1 MSTTI
6 KVSKK
11 TKDLLTKVLIKLES
25 ELGRRLDYDEVIRI
39 LIDRVRIRNPE
50 YLRKLMR
57 MSVPEEVVRKAHE
70 LLKEEAR
77 LEEGVFK
84 RRYGSR
90 HECSS

>member
-39 LIDRVRIRNPE
+39 LIDRVRNRNPE
-50 YLRKLMR
+50 CLRKLMR
-57 MSVPEEVVRKAHE
+57 MSVPEEVVRGAHE
-70 LLKEEAR
+70 LLREEGR
-77 LEEGVFK
+77 LEEGGFK
-84 RRYGSR
+84 RRYGFR
-90 HECSS
+90 HECSN